1 MKFSKLASRALSSVL
16 SLLVAASA
24 WASDNFE
31 TKSWSVSQ
39 AGTSASNYTVQV
51 YYYNVFT
58 FPDGFDNKMSFDDNN
73 VTVEVTSSN
82 PEVLE
87 VASAH
92 TYSTYEVLKLTRPAY
107 AVGDATITISLTY
120 NGVTTTNSATYSYY
134 RHKSVNNSQLLS
146 DFASAVEVDFTAND
160 TWAIYAD
167 RTAVTAEIT
176 GLPAQGSAELFT
188 NSYSRPAV
196 RYTPDATAWE
206 SGSTVDKVTVAI
218 TLPDGDVH
226 EQSLLFYTGNLYASQ
241 AFDMLAAPGQFT
253 NTSTGGAGTTRPI
266 GSSGGLNSLGSFG
279 GYVILGF
286 DQPVKNDPQHP
297 YGVDFYVW
305 GNSMVTS
312 EKGVWTEAG
321 AVMVMKD
328 ENGNGLPDDTWY
340 ELAGSD
346 YWLSTTKRNVAITY
360 YNPGYNNRYT
370 VPWTLSDGTAGALLT
385 NAFHSQSY
393 YPDPYYY
400 ENSQRDQ
407 VTLTGTMIRSSLD
420 RRNSSYITFYRC
432 PAFGYCDNK
441 GNVKDPALRSNPYYA
456 DDNGKSYDGFDIS
469 WAVDAEGNHVELDQ
483 IDFIKVYTAGAV
495 NCGGAVGEWS
505 TEISGAM
512 MALPDP
518 DYVPHDY
525 YINYIGV
532 SQLQVPVGKTVK
544 FDGLLFKNGRPVEP
558 TAEEPAQWRTSD
570 PSIATVDSEGNVTG
584 LAPGKIEL
592 YFKQGDRAEE
602 ASSEVWIDTLNGV
615 IVTSENTD
623 GVITC
628 VTGERIFIEV
638 MSTDE
643 ITAEI
648 NGSVGNHF
656 AYDTYTWEN
665 SDPAVGTIAKDGTF
679 SALTAG
685 QTVLTIYS
693 DTDPALSTQIT
704 VNVVNP
710 PALTPVD
717 AIRIAYNAPEGEL
730 LNSAVF
736 SNDRNATVWFDS
748 VTARDGKG
756 AMEILHNRLE
766 YSFTEG
772 DYFTDVLDMEVT
784 FFGQQLSY
792 SIPLIYGPD
801 NGAVDNCLLLS
812 DSEATIS
819 QLTTHNSQLTVNHL
833 PLTVGEASSL
843 VVDGAIAFAATSDAV
858 QRINVASKEVE
869 ATATLSQEGRHPMVS
884 SLNRVIVGDGNI
896 VKALYRSDLELYKQV
911 ELTAP
916 VVAMATYEPVVSSII
931 NPQVIA
937 ITTDAEGLS
946 RAEVIDM
953 TGNNFDASMSLPLSY
968 FGAKDVYVNG
978 TKVYIVGAEGDV
990 IAANVADLTNISYE
1004 TLTSSL
1010 AKGGVSFVTDGV
1022 LYVEG
1027 DGGFAALDLST
1038 DTWADA
1044 LTLVDEK
1051 QPVAGGSTPWDST
1064 IYVAYDDATMNAF
1077 AGEEVTE
1084 VALSAAPTAMAAM
1097 AAVAVNDAPVAKST
1111 VTSGGTTYEWGLS
1124 QTTSL
1129 ATSLF
1134 TDNETTAKTGS
1145 MKVYPRLTAEQQ
1157 KFMTASA
1164 KSNGTAQI
1172 ITRYDGD
1179 LDADTVVV
1187 VRVEAID
1194 HGGLTAS
1201 AENWSITI
1209 KPRVYRPTITDD
1221 PVYLSLTGAYPSTV
1235 TIPMTDIFAK
1245 PSSVYGMTFSYDVVD
1260 PLPDTTVLSAAI
1272 EDDALVLT
1280 VISGEKLDDSISVRQ
1295 TVNYNAYTQTG
1306 TKQFIA
1312 TLPLYVNGRVGI
1324 DDVRYDDADGDVEY
1338 YNLQG
1343 IRVLNP
1349 APGSLVIKRTE
1360 NKGEVIRY

>member
-1 MKFSKLASRALSSVL
+1 MKFNKLALRALGSVL

-24 WASDNFE
+24 WAGDNFE
-31 TKSWSVSQ
+31 AKSWSVSQ

-82 PEVLE
+82 PDVLE
-87 VASAH
+87 VTSVH
-92 TYSTYEVLKLTRPAY
+92 TYSNYEVLKLTRPAY

-134 RHKSVNNSQLLS
+134 RHKSVNNSQSLS
-146 DFASAVEVDFTAND
+146 DFTTAVEVDFTAND

-167 RTAVTAEIT
+167 RTACSAEIT
-176 GLPAQGSAELFT
+176 GAPTQGSAELFT
-188 NSYSRPAV
+188 NSYNRPAV

-206 SGSTVDKVTVAI
+206 SGSTVDKVTVAL
-218 TLPDGDVH
+218 TLPDGDIH
-226 EQSLLFYTGNLYASQ
+226 EQSISFYTGNLFASK

-253 NTSTGGAGTTRPI
+253 NTATGGAGTTRPI

-305 GNSMVTS
+305 GNSMVTN

-346 YWLSTTKRNVAITY
+346 YWLSSTKRNVAITY

-370 VPWTLSDGTAGALLT
+370 VPWTLSDGTAGAVLT

-469 WAVDAEGNHVELDQ
+469 WAVDADGNHVELDQ

-505 TEISGAM
+505 TEVNGVM

-518 DYVPHDY
+518 DYVPQDY

-532 SQLQVPVGKTVK
+532 SQLQVPVGQTVK

-570 PSIATVDSEGNVTG
+570 TSIATVDSQGNVTG
-584 LAPGKIEL
+584 IAPGKIEL
-592 YFKQGDRAEE
+592 YFKQGDWAEE
-602 ASSEVWIDTLNGV
+602 ASTEVWVDTLNGV

-679 SALTAG
+679 TALTAG
-685 QTVLTIYS
+685 SAVLTIYS

-710 PALTPVD
+710 PALNPVD

-756 AMEILHNRLE
+756 AMDILHNRLE

-772 DYFTDVLDMEVT
+772 DYFTDVLDMQVT

-792 SIPLIYGPD
+792 SIPVIYGPD
-801 NGAVDNCLLLS
+801 NGAVNNALLLS
-812 DSEATIS
+812 DSSATLS
-819 QLTTHNSQLTVNHL
+819 THNS
-833 PLTVGEASSL
+833 PLTTTITSGSAASAI
-843 VVDGAIAFAATSDAV
+843 VVDGAIAFAATPQAV

-869 ATATLSQEGRHPMVS
+869 ATATLSQEGRHPMAS

-916 VVAMATYEPVVSSII
+916 VVAVATYEPVVSSII
-931 NPQVIA
+931 NPYVIA

-953 TGNNFDASMSLPLSY
+953 TGNNFDTAMSLPLSY
-968 FGAKDVYVNG
+968 LDAKDVYVND
-978 TKVYIVGAEGDV
+978 TKVYIVGASGNV
-990 IAANVADLTNISYE
+990 IVANVADLTNITYE
-1004 TLTSSL
+1004 TLTSTL
-1010 AKGGVSFVTDGV
+1010 AKGGVSFVADTQ

-1027 DGGFAALDLST
+1027 EGGFAVLDLAS
-1038 DTWADA
+1038 DTWDEA
-1044 LTLVDEK
+1044 LSLVDEK
-1051 QPVAGGSTPWDST
+1051 QPVAGGYTPWDST

-1077 AGEEVTE
+1077 AGEDVTE
-1084 VALSAAPTAMAAM
+1084 VTLSAAPTAMAAM

-1111 VTSGGTTYEWGLS
+1111 VTNGGTTYEWGLS
-1124 QTTSL
+1124 QTASL
-1129 ATSLF
+1129 ATTLF

-1172 ITRYDGD
+1172 VTCYSGE

-1194 HGGLTAS
+1194 HGGLAAS

-1209 KPRVYRPTITDD
+1209 KPRVYRPTITEDA
-1221 PVYLSLTGAYPSTV
+1221 VYLSLSGAYPSTL

-1245 PSSVYGMTFSYDVVD
+1245 PSSVYGMTFSYDIVE

-1272 EDDALVLT
+1272 EDDSLVLT
-1280 VISGEKLDDSISVRQ
+1280 VISGEKLDDSITVRQ
-1295 TVNYNAYTQTG
+1295 TVDYKAYTQTG
-1306 TKQFIA
+1306 TKQFTA

-1324 DDVRYDDADGDVEY
+1324 DDVRYDAEGDDVEY

-1343 IRVLNP
+1343 ISLP
-1349 APGSLVIKRTE
+1349 QPTPGTLVIKRTA
-1360 NKGEVIRY
+1360 NKGEVIKY